1 MITHE
6 QLKSERH
13 SCRCAGRRGNNR
25 ALCRV
30 CGGAGRVNGGDD
42 MIGVL
47 IAVSGVVA
55 GWEAHKWF
63 EHESLN
69 RRYRKSVRIA
79 ARSYKRRR
87 PRKVYTA
94 GDDYA

>member
-1 MITHE
+1 
-6 QLKSERH
+6 
-13 SCRCAGRRGNNR
+13 
-25 ALCRV
+25 
-30 CGGAGRVNGGDD
+30 

>member
-1 MITHE
+1 M
-6 QLKSERH
+6 
-13 SCRCAGRRGNNR
+13 
-25 ALCRV
+25 
-30 CGGAGRVNGGDD
+30 CGGADRINGGDD

-63 EHESLN
+63 EHEDTN
-69 RRYRKSVRIA
+69 RRFRKSVRIA
-79 ARSYKRRR
+79 ARSYKRRQSNGR
-87 PRKVYTA
+87 PRKVHTA

>member
-1 MITHE
+1 
-6 QLKSERH
+6 
-13 SCRCAGRRGNNR
+13 
-25 ALCRV
+25 
-30 CGGAGRVNGGDD
+30 

-55 GWEAHKWF
+55 GWKLCTIAQRAN
-63 EHESLN
+63 LN

-79 ARSYKRRR
+79 ARSYKHRR

>member
-1 MITHE
+1 M
-6 QLKSERH
+6 
-13 SCRCAGRRGNNR
+13 RGD
-25 ALCRV
+25 
-30 CGGAGRVNGGDD
+30 GGDG

-79 ARSYKRRR
+79 SRSYKRRR

>member
-1 MITHE
+1 
-6 QLKSERH
+6 
-13 SCRCAGRRGNNR
+13 
-25 ALCRV
+25 
-30 CGGAGRVNGGDD
+30 

-87 PRKVYTA
+87 PRKVDTA

>member
-1 MITHE
+1 M
-6 QLKSERH
+6 
-13 SCRCAGRRGNNR
+13 C
-25 ALCRV
+25 
-30 CGGAGRVNGGDD
+30 CGADRINGGDD
-42 MIGVL
+42 VTGIL
-47 IAVSGVVA
+47 IAVSGVIA

-87 PRKVYTA
+87 NNGSPRKVHTA

>member
-1 MITHE
+1 
-6 QLKSERH
+6 
-13 SCRCAGRRGNNR
+13 
-25 ALCRV
+25 
-30 CGGAGRVNGGDD
+30 

-79 ARSYKRRR
+79 AAITEPRMFPR
-87 PRKVYTA
+87 PPSTTKTRIKIEVL
-94 GDDYA
+94 

>member
-1 MITHE
+1 
-6 QLKSERH
+6 
-13 SCRCAGRRGNNR
+13 
-25 ALCRV
+25 
-30 CGGAGRVNGGDD
+30 

-47 IAVSGVVA
+47 IAVAGVVA

-87 PRKVYTA
+87 NNGSPRKVHTA

>member
-1 MITHE
+1 
-6 QLKSERH
+6 
-13 SCRCAGRRGNNR
+13 
-25 ALCRV
+25 
-30 CGGAGRVNGGDD
+30 
-42 MIGVL
+42 MIGIL

-55 GWEAHKWF
+55 GWKLHKRF
-63 EHESLN
+63 EHEDTN

-79 ARSYKRRR
+79 ARSYKRRQNNHR